1 MSRMKCACSVVRRE
15 LESELLDVRPGEPVH
30 VDDVHGS
37 HFGEAITVGGAR
49 TVCPRPGDPVSR
61 ARSHRSRDPSRCT
74 RRRVRRRTPP
84 TRLWVTGG
92 DAGGMPVGRSLPV
105 RAVSPVP
112 ETAQKRAST
121 NAADHRS
128 PNGWSH
134 DGYVTVGSPQ
144 VEAPGATHLPVRPA
158 SVARSASTFPA
169 VDEAHTFSA
178 SARLRRSMSGVTTC
192 AAMDVAGV
200 RLARPNQFDHIRT
213 IDGGDPA
220 KPVLAHE
227 GRLHG

>member
-37 HFGEAITVGGAR
+37 HFGEAITVEGAR

-128 PNGWSH
+128 PNW
-134 DGYVTVGSPQ
+134 V
-144 VEAPGATHLPVRPA
+144 
-158 SVARSASTFPA
+158 VARWVCDCGEPTGRGPRRDTPA
-169 VDEAHTFSA
+169 
-178 SARLRRSMSGVTTC
+178 RSPS
-192 AAMDVAGV
+192 
-200 RLARPNQFDHIRT
+200 Q
-213 IDGGDPA
+213 
-220 KPVLAHE
+220 
-227 GRLHG
+227 